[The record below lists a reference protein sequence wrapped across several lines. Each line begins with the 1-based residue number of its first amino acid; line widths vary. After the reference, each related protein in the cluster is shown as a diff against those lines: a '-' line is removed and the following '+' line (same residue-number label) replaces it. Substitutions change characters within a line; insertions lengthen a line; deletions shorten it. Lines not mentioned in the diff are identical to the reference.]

1 MDNFRP
7 GARRLEMK
15 LQNSSHKIPD
25 FCRFSVSF
33 RFVARAPAGTSRY
46 DGKNFVADLLVSRD
60 LNKPEL
66 PVDAWIQVYYIT
78 IKDKERR
85 EMLGF
90 LLSILLPV
98 KLAAAAVIIYLLLR
112 IMFG

>member
-1 MDNFRP
+1 M
-7 GARRLEMK
+7 
-15 LQNSSHKIPD
+15 
-25 FCRFSVSF
+25 
-33 RFVARAPAGTSRY
+33 
-46 DGKNFVADLLVSRD
+46 ADLLVSRD

-90 LLSILLPV
+90 LLSLLLPV
-98 KLAAAAVIIYLLLR
+98 KLAAAAVIIYLVLQLLL
-112 IMFG
+112 